1 MGARSPGAV
10 AIGLLL
16 ALAVPAAG
24 EPAAS
29 TAGAWSLAAPAPVF
43 GAPSAR
49 PGPASGSAFASPSA
63 LVDDGGLLAA
73 RGMGTRTDKPK
84 QPKEAPAPK
93 PGEPGAAK
101 ADSLAPTRHRAALP
115 RVLSGQRARI
125 MLQSLTVPGWGEAT
139 LGQKRSALA
148 FGLLEA
154 GIWGSFTAFRIQE
167 RMRRE
172 TYQRTASLYAGIDL
186 SHRDE
191 EYRRVVGFYISSDEY
206 NQLVVRRNAANL
218 YFGDPAAYDAYI
230 AEHELKGA
238 DTWAW
243 DSDESQLRYRTERKR
258 TERAALRAN
267 AALGVAIANRILSAI
282 HVARYAGHPT
292 TTSQSWNLECVPVL
306 GDPVAF
312 HLGVRT
318 RF

>member
-1 MGARSPGAV
+1 MIA
-10 AIGLLL
+10 
-16 ALAVPAAG
+16 
-24 EPAAS
+24 E
-29 TAGAWSLAAPAPVF
+29 T
-43 GAPSAR
+43 
-49 PGPASGSAFASPSA
+49 
-63 LVDDGGLLAA
+63 
-73 RGMGTRTDKPK
+73 
-84 QPKEAPAPK
+84 
-93 PGEPGAAK
+93 
-101 ADSLAPTRHRAALP
+101 
-115 RVLSGQRARI
+115 
-125 MLQSLTVPGWGEAT
+125 
-139 LGQKRSALA
+139 
-148 FGLLEA
+148 
-154 GIWGSFTAFRIQE
+154 GIWTSFTAFRVQE
-167 RMRRE
+167 QLRRL
-172 TYQRTASLYAGIDL
+172 TYERTARLFARIDVRGRNEEFRRIVGLY
-186 SHRDE
+186 E
-191 EYRRVVGFYISSDEY
+191 SSDEY
-206 NQLVVRRNAANL
+206 NRLVVRRDAANL
-218 YFGDPAAYDAYI
+218 YYGDPEAYQAYI